1 MKDLPPAG
9 AEDTTLGRATHR
21 PFLLPLLPVRVYS
34 SVGIISKADT
44 CNQYQE
50 RRTDL
55 TTIIIR
61 SARSFLLTATRKR
74 SRVTCDGLS

>member
-21 PFLLPLLPVRVYS
+21 PFLLPLLPVYS

-55 TTIIIR
+55 TIIIIR